1 LSKRFNDYVVF
12 DLETTVKCPIGN
24 NKANPHWPDNRL
36 ICASVNNGETKSD
49 WVYSKTSGKHIAEY
63 VAERLNKR
71 MIVGQNLAFDIE
83 WLRKYYPDL
92 DLSEKTL
99 WDISIAEYVLTGQES
114 KFPSL
119 DEMAVKYGCPLKDDE
134 IKRMWA
140 AGVQTEDIPHTLLVP
155 YCKQDTDNTEIIFLK
170 QLMLAEEAGCL
181 NLILVLNDAL
191 LATIEMTH
199 NGMAVDKELL
209 EYFMGSYRRQK
220 EFIEVAF
227 KAAVEIDTGYPD
239 INLGSPKQLSAL
251 LFGGKLVYTERKPD
265 GAYKTGAKI
274 GETRYKLIKH
284 EVDLRGAYDPKALDI
299 PPTDYGWSTDD
310 AALEKCNR
318 ADGIYSRDIAKYREV
333 DKQLTTYFEKTHSL
347 LFPPL
352 YDCIHHN
359 LNTTATTTGRLSSS
373 EPNLQNVTAGE
384 KSDIKKCYV
393 SRFGDDGYIVELD
406 FQQLEMVA
414 LAQLSND
421 EQLIADI
428 EGGVDIHSMLYHNV
442 FGVYPTKEQ
451 RYDFKRASFALIYGA
466 GAKRIAK
473 TVGIAESVAKE
484 FIKAWGNRYPGTV
497 NYWTKVSIEAKKLR
511 QLSPKKDAD
520 GKPVGIAKY
529 KMPTGRILTF
539 TEKWT
544 DWGGM
549 SFSPNET
556 KNYPVQ
562 SFATGDLV
570 PLFLGKLYR
579 VLLSRVQQAMMKGK
593 CLMIN
598 TVHDSVLF
606 DCHKDAL
613 PYLKI
618 VLKNISDDL
627 NTYIKKE
634 FNIEMKLKLKTSVS
648 YGRSWFDQKDI
659 NES

>member
-1 LSKRFNDYVVF
+1 MDRDIADFVV
-12 DLETTVKCPIGN
+12 D
-24 NKANPHWPDNRL
+24 
-36 ICASVNNGETKSD
+36 
-49 WVYSKTSGKHIAEY
+49 
-63 VAERLNKR
+63 R
-71 MIVGQNLAFDIE
+71 MMGQRIIVGHNLAFDMK
-83 WLRKYYPDL
+83 WVLRYYPKL

-99 WDISIAEYVLTGQES
+99 WDTAIAEYVLSGQES
-114 KFPSL
+114 LFPSL
-119 DEMAVKYGCPLKDDE
+119 NEVSIKYGCPVKDDE
-134 IKRMWA
+134 IKRMWD
-140 AGVQTEDIPHTLLVP
+140 AGVQTEDIPSKQLTD
-155 YCKQDTDNTEIIFLK
+155 YCRQDCENTEVVFLR
-170 QLMLAEEAGCL
+170 QLREAEAAGCL

-191 LATIEMTH
+191 LATIEMTR
-199 NGMAVDKELL
+199 NGMAVDKALIES
-209 EYFMGSYRRQK
+209 FMLSYRLERDR
-220 EFIEVAF
+220 IESHF
-227 KAAVEIDTGYPD
+227 KAQVEIDTGYPN

-251 LFGGKLVYTERKPD
+251 LFGGELVYTERKPE
-265 GAYKTGAKI
+265 GVYKTGAKI
-274 GETRYKLIKH
+274 GEPRYKLTKH
-284 EVDLRGAYDPKALDI
+284 TVVMHPLYNAKMLDI

-310 AALEKCNR
+310 AALEKCNKHS
-318 ADGIYSRDIAKYREV
+318 GTYTRDIAKYRDV

-352 YDCIHHN
+352 YDCIYHN
-359 LNTTATTTGRLSSS
+359 LNTTATLTGRLSSS

-393 SRFGDDGYIVELD
+393 SRFGSDGYLVELD

-414 LAQLSND
+414 LAQLSGD

-428 EGGVDIHSMLYHNV
+428 EGGVDIHAMLYHNV

-473 TVGIAESVAKE
+473 TVGIPEHVAKE
-484 FIKAWGNRYPGTV
+484 FIKAWLRRYPGTV
-497 NYWTKVSIEAKKLR
+497 RFWGYVSNAAKKLR
-511 QLSPKKDAD
+511 QPSPKKDAT
-520 GKPVGIAKY
+520 GKPVGIAKF

-579 VLLSRVQQAMMKGK
+579 VLLSRVQQEQFKGK
-593 CLMIN
+593 CLMVN
-598 TVHDSVLF
+598 TVHDSVIF
-606 DCHKDAL
+606 DCHKSVF
-613 PYLKI
+613 PNLKI

-627 NTYIKKE
+627 GTYIKKE
-634 FNIEMKLKLKTSVS
+634 FNIDMKLKLKTKVS
-648 YGRSWFDQKDI
+648 YGPSWYEQKEIDD
-659 NES
+659 